1 MIQRVAQKYTPKC
14 LHRINNNHAHP
25 PKKMKKQL
33 FGKIGAI
40 SSKLAA
46 PSRKISMK
54 RPSLAVSG
62 PNPSELWKRY
72 WKKVADIIFWGCTFS
87 AQLIYWVRKFE
98 VLSPTQ
104 KTRFVDLG
112 VVKSV
117 VGRRSSGSAASWL
130 SMACVGKNQKI
141 KKTSKKARSA
151 RFFWRFFDFLI
162 FSPGGV

>member
-1 MIQRVAQKYTPKC
+1 
-14 LHRINNNHAHP
+14 
-25 PKKMKKQL
+25 MKKQL

-72 WKKVADIIFWGCTFS
+72 WKKVVDIIFWGCTFS

-112 VVKSV
+112 VVKAAV
-117 VGRRSSGSAASWL
+117 RGSGTTECAS
-130 SMACVGKNQKI
+130 KNDRGWWGFRPKQCEPRGAMI
-141 KKTSKKARSA
+141 RLNFGDGAFHHYLNVMHRPCMGN
-151 RFFWRFFDFLI
+151 I
-162 FSPGGV
+162 

>member
-1 MIQRVAQKYTPKC
+1 
-14 LHRINNNHAHP
+14 
-25 PKKMKKQL
+25 MKKQL

-72 WKKVADIIFWGCTFS
+72 WKKVVDIIFWGCTFS

-98 VLSPTQ
+98 VLPTHFPWVLTMQ
-104 KTRFVDLG
+104 R
-112 VVKSV
+112 SV
-117 VGRRSSGSAASWL
+117 LQV
-130 SMACVGKNQKI
+130 I
-141 KKTSKKARSA
+141 KKQKRCASKRWSFSMRYEPLTPSFDHVKV
-151 RFFWRFFDFLI
+151 RFTGHWKKQKRCASKCWSISMRYEPLIPSFDHVKVQI
-162 FSPGGV
+162 TGH